1 MTNLS
6 SLLKSNFMVEHT
18 VYMLMQ
24 EELDRD
30 LWGAWERGDL
40 IGALLRYMDIMTV
53 DFEASWDLEMMQI

>member
-1 MTNLS
+1 
-6 SLLKSNFMVEHT
+6 MVEHT

-24 EELDRD
+24 EQLDRD